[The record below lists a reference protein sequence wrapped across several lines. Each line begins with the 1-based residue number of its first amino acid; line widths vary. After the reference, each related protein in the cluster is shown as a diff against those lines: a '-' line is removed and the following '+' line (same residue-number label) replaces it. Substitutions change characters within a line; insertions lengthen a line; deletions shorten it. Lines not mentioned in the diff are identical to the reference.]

1 MQNILL
7 LAFSIPVM
15 KAVCR
20 NLKFYLLLWESLFI
34 IAYMP
39 CSKQRHLIW
48 TFIFLCF
55 YFFIWMTKGHYN
67 LAFYCICFWSLLSSI
82 GRTHCLCFRQLSA
95 LTCSYTH
102 FVPLLKKIKK
112 LKYNVSF
119 LCPHLTHS
127 VNSFQRNDR
136 FWEKASL
143 SFSGLFLW
151 AFWCVYYTL
160 KEHKVLTILIDIPQ
174 ATEIVLGITV

>member
-1 MQNILL
+1 MAMQNILL
-7 LAFSIPVM
+7 LAFSIPVI

-34 IAYMP
+34 IAYGP
-39 CSKQRHLIW
+39 CSKQRRLIW
-48 TFIFLCF
+48 SFIFLCF
-55 YFFIWMTKGHYN
+55 YYFFFIWMTKGHCN

-82 GRTHCLCFRQLSA
+82 GKNHCLCFFWQLSA

-127 VNSFQRNDR
+127 VNYFQQSNK
-136 FWEKASL
+136 FWEKASQ
-143 SFSGLFLW
+143 SFSGSFLW
-151 AFWCVYYTL
+151 AFWRVYYP
-160 KEHKVLTILIDIPQ
+160 KG
-174 ATEIVLGITV
+174 A